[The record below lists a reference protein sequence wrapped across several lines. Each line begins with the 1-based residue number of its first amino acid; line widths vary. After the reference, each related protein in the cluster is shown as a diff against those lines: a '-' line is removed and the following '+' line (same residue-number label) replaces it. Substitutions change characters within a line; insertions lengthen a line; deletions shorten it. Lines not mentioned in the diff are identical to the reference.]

1 MADKKSGES
10 SSGPDRL
17 YLLDGMALIYR
28 AYFALIRTPIR
39 TTEGFN
45 TSAIFGFANSLIDLL
60 QKYEPTHI
68 AVAFDTRE
76 PTFRHVRYPEYKA
89 QREEMPE
96 DLSKSLE
103 PVKRLIR
110 GFNIPVLELPGYEA
124 DDIIGTIAK
133 RADDAGG
140 YETFMVTPDKDFA
153 QLVSETTK
161 IYKPGRQG
169 SEAEILD
176 LASIQENWQVQT
188 ADQVADI
195 LGLWGD
201 ASDNIPG
208 VPGIGEKTAKKLIG
222 QFGSIEEILANTNQ
236 LKGKQKENLENFGDQ
251 ARLSKE
257 LATINVESPIELDF
271 ESLVMGEWDRKALQE
286 LLVEFEFNA
295 LGKRLFGDDFHAGR
309 GHEEKKTI
317 EDTPHEYR
325 HIDAGDAK
333 GRAALISKLQTLESF
348 CFDSETSSLDP
359 KTTKLLGL
367 AFSWKPREGTYVEF
381 PTGEGQATAVLE
393 EFRPLF
399 EKAGVEKVGH
409 NLKFDLAVLDWSGL
423 RAVGPFF
430 DTMLAHALVE
440 PDQRH
445 QMDYMSEAYLGY
457 TPVSITSL
465 IGDKKGAS
473 VQLSMLDIVEEKSEE
488 VAEYA
493 AEDADITWQLAEIM
507 RKELKEK
514 DQERVFYD
522 IEVPLLP
529 ILVDIEREGIAID
542 VEALATISEQLGKRI
557 DGLAKEI
564 EAAAGRPFNLKSPK
578 QLGEVLF
585 DELKLVDKPKKTKTG
600 QYVTNEQVL
609 QTLAHEHEIVRN
621 ILDYREATK
630 LKSTYVD
637 TLPEAVLPKSG
648 RIHTSFHQLMT
659 ATGRLAS
666 SNPNLQNIPI
676 RSAQGREI
684 RRAFVPRD
692 KDFVLL
698 AADYS
703 QIELRVM
710 ASLSNDKAMIE
721 AFENGL
727 DIHTATAARVYGV
740 ELDDVLPEMRRSAK
754 MVNFGIIY
762 GISAFGLSQRLGIA
776 RGEAGDIIENYL
788 REYSGVADF
797 MSNVV
802 EDATERGYVET
813 VSGRR
818 RYLPALK
825 DGNGTVRKAAERTAI
840 NTPIQ
845 GSAADMIKIA
855 MVRVAAALDGRDFK
869 SRMLLQVHDELVFD
883 LHRDEID
890 IVTPLVV
897 EAMTNA
903 MTLKV
908 PIVVETGLGENWL
921 EAH

>member
-1 MADKKSGES
+1 MADKQSGKSS
-10 SSGPDRL
+10 DGPDRL

-45 TSAIFGFANSLIDLL
+45 TSAIFGFANALVDLL

-76 PTFRHVRYPEYKA
+76 PTFRHVRFPAYKA

-96 DLSKSLE
+96 ELSKSLE

-110 GFNIPVLELPGYEA
+110 AFNIPVLELPGYEA
-124 DDIIGTIAK
+124 DDIIGTLAK

-153 QLVSETTK
+153 QLVSATTK

-169 SEAEILD
+169 GEAEILD

-188 ADQVADI
+188 PDQVADI

-208 VPGIGEKTAKKLIG
+208 VPGIGEKTAKKLIA
-222 QFGSIEEILANTNQ
+222 QFGSVDNILASTDQ
-236 LKGKQKENLENFGDQ
+236 LKGKQKENLENFADQ

-257 LATINVESPIELDF
+257 LATINVESPIDVDF
-271 ESLVMGEWDRKALQE
+271 ETLVMGEWDTEALQE
-286 LLVEFEFNA
+286 LLIEYEFNA
-295 LGKRLFGDDFHAGR
+295 LGKRLLGDGFHAGR

-317 EDTPHEYR
+317 EDTPHDYR
-325 HIDAGDAK
+325 HIDADDAK
-333 GRAALISKLQTLESF
+333 GRAALIAELEKLDSF

-367 AFSWKPREGTYVEF
+367 AFSWKAREGIYVQF
-381 PTGEGQATAVLE
+381 PTDDRKAGAVLE

-399 EKAGVEKVGH
+399 ENAAVEKIGH
-409 NLKFDLAVLDWSGL
+409 NLKFDLAVLNWNGL

-493 AEDADITWQLAEIM
+493 AEDADITWQLADIM
-507 RKELKEK
+507 RKLLKEK
-514 DQERVFYD
+514 DQERVFYE

-529 ILVDIEREGIAID
+529 VLVDIEREGIAID
-542 VEALATISEQLGKRI
+542 VGALATISKQLGERI
-557 DGLAKEI
+557 NGLAEEI
-564 EAAAGRPFNLKSPK
+564 EAAAGHSFNLKSPK

-585 DELKLVDKPKKTKTG
+585 DELKLVEKPKKTKTG

-609 QTLAHEHEIVRN
+609 LTLAHEHEIVRN
-621 ILDYREATK
+621 ILEYREATK

-666 SNPNLQNIPI
+666 SHPNLQNIPI

-762 GISAFGLSQRLGIA
+762 GISAFGLSQRLGIP
-776 RGEAGDIIENYL
+776 RGEAADIIENYL
-788 REYSGVADF
+788 REYSGVAEF
-797 MSNVV
+797 MSSIV
-802 EDATERGYVET
+802 EQAADRGYVET

-825 DGNGTVRKAAERTAI
+825 DGNATVRKAAERTAI

-855 MVRVAAALDGRDFK
+855 MVKVAAALDGKGFK

-883 LHRDEID
+883 LHRDEVDTI
-890 IVTPLVV
+890 TPLVV
-897 EAMTNA
+897 DAMTGA
-903 MTLKV
+903 LPLKV
-908 PIVVETGLGENWL
+908 PVVVETGVGENWL